1 MTVLRAEVR
10 ILADDGVLVAETV
23 TVDTDERE
31 QPWMNFM
38 ADIVSVAKQAHVRF
52 HPGFGE
58 ASPKRGK
65 KAADR
70 SWEQMELA
78 EELTA

>member
-10 ILADDGVLVAETV
+10 ILADDGELVAKTI
-23 TVDTDERE
+23 TVDTEQRE

-38 ADIVSVAKQAHVRF
+38 ADIVSVAKQAHVRM

-65 KAADR
+65 KAEKP
-70 SWEQMELA
+70 WTQMELSGEVSA
-78 EELTA
+78 